1 LNEKMTPFQ
10 QAQSVFRVA
19 VESGAAMA
27 RGESPTVNERLQNQ
41 RLRECYACP
50 QLTNGTCSMCG
61 CVVAFKTRVKAAT
74 CPMGKW

>member
-1 LNEKMTPFQ
+1 LIEKLTPLQ

-19 VESGAAMA
+19 VESGAALA

-41 RLRECYACP
+41 RLRECHTCP
-50 QLTNGTCSMCG
+50 QLSSGTCSLCG
-61 CVVAFKTRVKAAT
+61 CVVAFKTRVRAAS